1 MNNNNSPIMVDGK
14 YNPEK
19 VYNLIHKENMSIS
32 AVEFKYGIHRDKILA
47 LLDDYHRE
55 NKTEDYLFNA
65 QKGDLVS
72 TTYIYEFNRYF
83 IIGKIIK
90 RNLNS
95 VIVERTDGE
104 ILPVELLDKIV
115 VSSKLIHIV
124 AKNS

>member
-1 MNNNNSPIMVDGK
+1 MVDGK